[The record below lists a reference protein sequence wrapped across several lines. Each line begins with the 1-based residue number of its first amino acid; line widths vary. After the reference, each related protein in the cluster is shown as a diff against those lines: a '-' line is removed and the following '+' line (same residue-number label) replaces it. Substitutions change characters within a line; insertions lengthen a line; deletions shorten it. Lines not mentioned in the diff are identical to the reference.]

1 MTWDWQKF
9 NKLWVALL
17 AFGSLFLM
25 KRFGITIPGWD
36 SSVLELILSAL
47 GAYGVYQAK
56 NKG

>member
-1 MTWDWQKF
+1 MDWQKF
-9 NKLWVALL
+9 NKLWVAVA
-17 AFGSLFLM
+17 AFASLFLM